1 MTIAAERWYRILFL
15 VAAVYDLTLGIVFT
29 FFYDTAFAML
39 DIEGAIPEYEGF
51 LVLIGAFLFVIG
63 VAYAFIFRA
72 PLHRNEDLIAVGWL
86 YKLAYFL
93 VALVFF
99 ALEGL
104 PHVAFFWVFGI
115 ADFVFFL
122 LMYSCWRMVRRAAA

>member
-63 VAYAFIFRA
+63 VAYALIFRA

-115 ADFVFFL
+115 ADFVFLL
-122 LMYSCWRMVRRAAA
+122 LMYSCWRMVRHAAA